1 MGSYGHLWKLCF
13 ANHSKKP
20 GQTSMA
26 SQLYIVHTS
35 KFHGISH
42 RIIWFGLGTSTT
54 AIVGRALLL
63 KKNSICW
70 TKEGN
75 ITNITGGLVNYSKGK
90 KCNHALPNS
99 NENHLL
105 WCRSRDFVAHI
116 KSSCRRETF
125 DGHVKMQV
133 YSSIMYSVYQTK
145 NISEIVF
152 YFSRPDFRLGCYLLY
167 WLDPNFHHLVCRHN

>member
-1 MGSYGHLWKLCF
+1 MVHFKNTYGVLWTSVKIVLCQPLKKTRPNFDGF
-13 ANHSKKP
+13 AAVHCTYQQIPWNFTQDYLVWVGNLNHCNSRE
-20 GQTSMA
+20 S
-26 SQLYIVHTS
+26 
-35 KFHGISH
+35 F
-42 RIIWFGLGTSTT
+42 
-54 AIVGRALLL
+54 ALE

-133 YSSIMYSVYQTK
+133 YLSIMYIPNKKHIWNCISFFQT
-145 NISEIVF
+145 
-152 YFSRPDFRLGCYLLY
+152 RL
-167 WLDPNFHHLVCRHN
+167 

>member
-1 MGSYGHLWKLCF
+1 MDICENCALPTTQK
-13 ANHSKKP
+13 KKP

-116 KSSCRRETF
+116 KSSCCRETF

-133 YSSIMYSVYQTK
+133 YLSIMYSNSLSNAICWAK
-145 NISEIVF
+145 NITALIKSA
-152 YFSRPDFRLGCYLLY
+152 LLKV
-167 WLDPNFHHLVCRHN
+167 NVI